1 VSENQNLVGRLAIKA
16 RQIRPGTA
24 QMIEVKQGQLVQI
37 VDLKG
42 KQVSDFVAFNA
53 NDPAEYLSTAVTR
66 GANNN
71 VMLQTG
77 QTLYSNRRN
86 PMFEMVDD
94 TVGRHDT
101 LFPACDPKRYDALE
115 APGHANCRTAL
126 AEALDGFGV
135 TYDQMPDPI
144 NWFMNVAIRQR
155 GELEL
160 REPLS
165 EAGDQVQLVALM
177 DLVIAAT
184 ACPQDLNPVNG
195 GQPTDI
201 LVRVYRE
208 SSPAQAEPEAAAS
221 DEAAA
226 AEAAAADEPAPVLGS
241 AEGEA
246 GDAAAQTVTPDAAP
260 AAGTADPAAAN
271 GAVDTPSAEG
281 EPAAP
286 SGDEAKPA
294 NG

>member
-1 VSENQNLVGRLAIKA
+1 MSENQNLVGRLAIKA

-24 QMIEVKQGQLVQI
+24 QMIPVKKGQLVQI

-53 NDPAEYLSTAVTR
+53 NDKAEYLSTSVTR

-101 LFPACDPKRYDALE
+101 LFPACDPKRYEALD

-126 AEALDGFGV
+126 AEALEGFGV
-135 TYDQMPDPI
+135 SYDELPDPI
-144 NWFMNVAIRQR
+144 NWFMNLAIRQR
-155 GELEL
+155 GELEI

-177 DLVIAAT
+177 DVVIAAT

-208 SSPAQAEPEAAAS
+208 AAPAPAEPEAAES
-221 DEAAA
+221 SEEAAA
-226 AEAAAADEPAPVLGS
+226 AAIADADTPAPVDAASQAGEGSPDTGAEPAAAAADPAS
-241 AEGEA
+241 
-246 GDAAAQTVTPDAAP
+246 
-260 AAGTADPAAAN
+260 AN
-271 GAVDTPSAEG
+271 GAVDTPAAEG
-281 EPAAP
+281 EAAA

>member
-24 QMIEVKQGQLVQI
+24 QMIPVKKGQLVQI

-53 NDPAEYLSTAVTR
+53 NDKAEYLSVSVTR

-101 LFPACDPKRYDALE
+101 LFPACDPKRYEALD

-126 AEALDGFGV
+126 AEALEGFGV
-135 TYDQMPDPI
+135 SYDEMPDPI
-144 NWFMNVAIRQR
+144 NWFMNLAIRQR
-155 GELEL
+155 GELEI

-165 EAGDQVQLVALM
+165 EPGDQVQLVALM
-177 DLVIAAT
+177 DVVIAAT

-208 SSPAQAEPEAAAS
+208 AAPAPAEPEAAES
-221 DEAAA
+221 SEEAAA
-226 AEAAAADEPAPVLGS
+226 AAIADAETPAPTDAASQAGEGSPDTGDEPAAAAADPAS
-241 AEGEA
+241 
-246 GDAAAQTVTPDAAP
+246 
-260 AAGTADPAAAN
+260 AN
-271 GAVDTPSAEG
+271 GAVDTPAAEG
-281 EPAAP
+281 EVAA

>member
-1 VSENQNLVGRLAIKA
+1 MSENQNLVGRLAIKA

-24 QMIEVKQGQLVQI
+24 QMIPVKKGQLVQI

-53 NDPAEYLSTAVTR
+53 NDKAEYLSTSVTR

-101 LFPACDPKRYDALE
+101 LFPACDPKRYEALD

-126 AEALDGFGV
+126 AEALEGFGV
-135 TYDQMPDPI
+135 SYDELPDPI
-144 NWFMNVAIRQR
+144 NWFMNLAIRQR
-155 GELEL
+155 GELEI

-177 DLVIAAT
+177 DVVIAAT

-208 SSPAQAEPEAAAS
+208 AAPAPAEPEAAES
-221 DEAAA
+221 SEEAAA
-226 AEAAAADEPAPVLGS
+226 AAIADADTPAPVDTASQAGEGSPDTGAEPAAAAADPAS
-241 AEGEA
+241 
-246 GDAAAQTVTPDAAP
+246 
-260 AAGTADPAAAN
+260 AN
-271 GAVDTPSAEG
+271 GAVDTPAAEG
-281 EPAAP
+281 EAAA

>member
-1 VSENQNLVGRLAIKA
+1 MSENQNLVGRLAIKA

-24 QMIEVKQGQLVQI
+24 QMIPVKKGQLVQI

-53 NDPAEYLSTAVTR
+53 NDKAEYLSVSVTR

-101 LFPACDPKRYDALE
+101 LFPACDPKRYEALD

-126 AEALDGFGV
+126 AEALEGFGV
-135 TYDQMPDPI
+135 SYDEMPDPI
-144 NWFMNVAIRQR
+144 NWFMNLAIRQR
-155 GELEL
+155 GELEI

-165 EAGDQVQLVALM
+165 EPGDQVQLVALM
-177 DLVIAAT
+177 DVVIAAT

-208 SSPAQAEPEAAAS
+208 AAPAPAEPEAAES
-221 DEAAA
+221 SEEAAA
-226 AEAAAADEPAPVLGS
+226 AAIADAETPAPTDAASQAGEGSPDTGDEPAAAAADPAS
-241 AEGEA
+241 
-246 GDAAAQTVTPDAAP
+246 
-260 AAGTADPAAAN
+260 AN
-271 GAVDTPSAEG
+271 GAVDTPAAEG
-281 EPAAP
+281 EVAA